1 MNDLDSFRQRCIDF
15 LDEHATGITVTE
27 ADDPRHELTHQQCVA
42 FQQAAAAAGLAGLQ
56 YPVEYGGQDLGAEHQ
71 RIWRE
76 EASKH
81 PLMTRTLS
89 ITQGMCLPMLN
100 EYGTHQQRTR
110 HQPDLISATQ
120 VWCQMFSE
128 PGAGSDVASLQMR
141 AIRDG
146 DEWIINGQKVW
157 TTLAHVA
164 DRGIVIARTDP
175 DQPKHR
181 GISMFIIDM
190 HAPGV
195 EIRPIHQIDGGMR
208 FNEVYLTDVRVPAED
223 QIGELNQGWRLATAM
238 LMYERVA
245 IGTGQTGGVQH
256 ARTDKLIR
264 AARKRN
270 NLHSPVLRQ
279 SLMKMYSAEV
289 CQSLMGM
296 RTRAEDQAGKT
307 PGPGG
312 SLGKLAGAR
321 IAAMYRD
328 LSLTIVGPGAV
339 AGEDNG
345 RWGLEALTTFAPG
358 IAGGTN
364 EIQRN
369 IIGERV
375 LGLPREP
382 SVDKDLPFKQLSISP
397 QRD

>member
-1 MNDLDSFRQRCIDF
+1 MSTELDIFRDRCRTF
-15 LDEHATGITVTE
+15 LEAHATGISVNE
-27 ADDPRHELTHQQCVA
+27 ADDPRHELTHQECIA
-42 FQQAAAAAGLAGLQ
+42 FQQSVADAGLAGLT
-56 YPVEYGGQDLGAEHQ
+56 YPVEYGGQGLSDEHQ
-71 RIWRE
+71 RIWRD
-76 EASKH
+76 EASNF

-89 ITQGMCLPMLN
+89 ISHGMCLPMLN
-100 EYGTHQQRTR
+100 EYGSDAQRRAHQA
-110 HQPDLISATQ
+110 DLISANQ

-141 AIRDG
+141 AVRDG

-157 TTLAHVA
+157 TTLAHIA

-190 HAPGV
+190 NAPGV
-195 EIRPIHQIDGGMR
+195 EVRPINQIDGGMR
-208 FNEVYLTDVRVPAED
+208 FNEVYLTDVRVPASD

-245 IGTGQTGGVQH
+245 IGGGQVGGVQH
-256 ARTDKLIR
+256 ARADKLIR
-264 AARKRN
+264 AATKRN
-270 NLHSPVLRQ
+270 RLAEPVIRQ

-289 CQSLMGM
+289 CQSLVAM
-296 RTRAEDQAGKT
+296 RTQAALHAGKT

-328 LSLTIVGPGAV
+328 LSLAVVGLGAV

-345 RWGLEALTTFAPG
+345 RWSTEALTTLASG

-364 EIQRN
+364 EIQKN

-382 SVDKDLPFKQLSISP
+382 SVDKDLPFKELVVGT
-397 QRD
+397 QR